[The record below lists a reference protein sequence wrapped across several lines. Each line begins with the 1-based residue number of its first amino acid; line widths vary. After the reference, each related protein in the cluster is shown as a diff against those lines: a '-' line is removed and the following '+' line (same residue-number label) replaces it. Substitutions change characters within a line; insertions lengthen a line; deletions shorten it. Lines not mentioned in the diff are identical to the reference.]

1 MVKLSRQVI
10 YNKIEQ
16 CLISIPGD
24 FVTEKHVR
32 LRMQNNLMRQFN
44 AELMDQ

>member
-16 CLISIPGD
+16 CLISTPCD
-24 FVTEKHVR
+24 FVAEKHVR
-32 LRMQNNLMRQFN
+32 LQMQNNLMQQFN
-44 AELMDQ
+44 AELRDQ